1 MPEIDWKAYN
11 QRVELQ
17 RQMMEE
23 EAKKNAWKNR
33 LLTMGMGFGMGMFV
47 GGSVVVLHHITNK
60 LPRQNMLRNAAGA
73 GASFGVIF
81 AVGSLIRPS

>member
-33 LLTMGMGFGMGMFV
+33 VRYIEDATT
-47 GGSVVVLHHITNK
+47 HC
-60 LPRQNMLRNAAGA
+60 
-73 GASFGVIF
+73 
-81 AVGSLIRPS
+81 